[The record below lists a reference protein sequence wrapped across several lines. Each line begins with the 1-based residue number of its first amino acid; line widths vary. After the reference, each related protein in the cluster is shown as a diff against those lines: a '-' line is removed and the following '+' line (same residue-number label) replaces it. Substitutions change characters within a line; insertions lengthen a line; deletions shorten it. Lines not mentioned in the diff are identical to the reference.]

1 MNFFMKFD
9 KLIIKGLDV
18 AKVLSVLLE
27 QLAAAPKNTAL
38 KPPLIELVLLL
49 FRHFF
54 YCIVVLFYIVSI
66 KIRWKS
72 ILFFF

>member
-1 MNFFMKFD
+1 MKFD

-27 QLAAAPKNTAL
+27 KLAAAPKHPAL
-38 KPPLIELVLLL
+38 KFADKLVMELLL